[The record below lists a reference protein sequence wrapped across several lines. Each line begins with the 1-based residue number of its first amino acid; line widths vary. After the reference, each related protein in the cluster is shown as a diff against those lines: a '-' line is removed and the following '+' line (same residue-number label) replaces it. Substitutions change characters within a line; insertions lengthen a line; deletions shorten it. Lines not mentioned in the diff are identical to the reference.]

1 MWPVA
6 GASFSSFQRPPLPP
20 AAQLGERSV
29 SQPPLRGS
37 LAAPVPMATAEG
49 AQQRSSHERVSLFLQ
64 AGCSRWGLSG
74 GSQPRPSLA
83 PTMLGR

>member
-1 MWPVA
+1 MTRGRGILPQFPA
-6 GASFSSFQRPPLPP
+6 APLPP

-29 SQPPLRGS
+29 SEPPPRGS

-49 AQQRSSHERVSLFLQ
+49 AEQRSSRERASLFLR

-74 GSQPRPSLA
+74 GSQPSPSLA
-83 PTMLGR
+83 PMMLGR